1 MKEKKIAK
9 ISTTES
15 WFFEKIN
22 KIDKLLAR
30 LIKKKGKTQKN
41 KIRNEKEVTVD
52 NAEIQKKKIIWDY
65 NEQLYA
71 NKIDSP
77 KEMDK
82 FLEQYNLP
90 RLNKGKIE
98 YMSRPITNCEIVI
111 KIFQQTKAQGQ
122 MVSQVNST
130 KHLEML

>member
-1 MKEKKIAK
+1 MQKY
-9 ISTTES
+9 
-15 WFFEKIN
+15 
-22 KIDKLLAR
+22 
-30 LIKKKGKTQKN
+30 KN
-41 KIRNEKEVTVD
+41 KN
-52 NAEIQKKKIIWDY
+52 IIWGY

-71 NKIDSP
+71 NKTDNP

-130 KHLEML
+130 KHLEMLKLPKKLQREEHFQPHSMRPQSPLHQNQKKILQKKKTVGRPISQINILNKIL